1 MKKTLLT
8 VGFVLSC
15 FSAGMQAQI
24 ALVNPVP
31 QQVKAEGGML
41 FDAPKTI
48 KIFSDKGRS
57 NSTAAKTLTENC
69 NVLAKGAY
77 SVTIGVVGDKAT
89 KKYDKLVPKH
99 AEGYYLSI
107 SKKGAVIVG
116 RDENGL
122 YYGVQTLLAS
132 MSKGKLEVCTVT
144 DWPDVPF
151 RGVVEGFYGTPW
163 SHEARLSQFD
173 FYGRHKMNVYIYGP
187 KDDPYHRGHWRV
199 PYPEKE
205 GLRIKELAEH
215 A

>member
-57 NSTAAKTLTENC
+57 SSTAAKTLTENC
-69 NVLAKGAY
+69 SVQAKGVY
-77 SVTIGVVGDKAT
+77 TVTIGVVGDKAT

-107 SKKGAVIVG
+107 SKKA
-116 RDENGL
+116 
-122 YYGVQTLLAS
+122 Q
-132 MSKGKLEVCTVT
+132 
-144 DWPDVPF
+144 
-151 RGVVEGFYGTPW
+151 
-163 SHEARLSQFD
+163 
-173 FYGRHKMNVYIYGP
+173 
-187 KDDPYHRGHWRV
+187 
-199 PYPEKE
+199 
-205 GLRIKELAEH
+205 
-215 A
+215 